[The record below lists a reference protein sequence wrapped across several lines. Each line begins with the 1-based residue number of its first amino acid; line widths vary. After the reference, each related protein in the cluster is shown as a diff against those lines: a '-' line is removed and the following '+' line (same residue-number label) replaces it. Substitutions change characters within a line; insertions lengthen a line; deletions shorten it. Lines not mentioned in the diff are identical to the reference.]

1 MKLLNLTNTSN
12 TCITKDPVIVEKIS
26 EDPVIDEKISKDPV
40 FDDIDSID
48 EKISKN
54 LVVIGDKKVTEDP
67 TIDNDNDSIDEKI
80 TEDPVFN
87 DDAWTKWTN
96 MFKIT
101 RNDIV
106 DVENNYKKRR
116 IIWIFW
122 KSHVPELC
130 EKWICSEGNY
140 AYTRFE
146 EFRTY
151 NDEVIF
157 TNEHKAVLTKKEA
170 LQYIDANDLNIF
182 KDFCS
187 DSKTLI

>member
-1 MKLLNLTNTSN
+1 M
-12 TCITKDPVIVEKIS
+12 
-26 EDPVIDEKISKDPV
+26 
-40 FDDIDSID
+40 
-48 EKISKN
+48 
-54 LVVIGDKKVTEDP
+54 
-67 TIDNDNDSIDEKI
+67 
-80 TEDPVFN
+80 
-87 DDAWTKWTN
+87 
-96 MFKIT
+96 
-101 RNDIV
+101 
-106 DVENNYKKRR
+106 ENNYEKRR

-157 TNEHKAVLTKKEA
+157 TNEHKALLTKKEA
-170 LQYIDANDLNIF
+170 LRYIDANDLNIF

-187 DSKTLI
+187 DSKTVFKDNKSFTAELIEMITILISTNNRCHVLFTIKNYI